1 MSARGRVAAAAL
13 EMVGARYRLQGR
25 DPAFGLDC
33 VGLAGLA
40 LRAAG
45 CRDEIPGGYALR
57 GGTASAMLALVDRQA
72 LIRVDRALPGDLM
85 LFAAGP
91 AQFHLAIKTVR
102 GFVHADA
109 MLRRVVE
116 RPGDAPWPMIA
127 AWMPADEFI
136 PIETGDA

>member
-1 MSARGRVAAAAL
+1 MSARDRIAAAAL
-13 EMVGARYRLQGR
+13 AVVGTRYRVQGR
-25 DPAFGLDC
+25 DPAYGLDC

-40 LRAAG
+40 LRAGG
-45 CRDEIPGGYALR
+45 CADAVPGDYALR
-57 GGTASAMLALVDRQA
+57 GGTAAVVLALIDRDA
-72 LIRVDRALPGDLM
+72 LRRVDEALAGDLM

-91 AQFHLAIKTVR
+91 GQFHVAIRTAG

-127 AWMPADEFI
+127 AWRLREAG
-136 PIETGDA
+136 ET